1 MREIKIIVSI
11 LIVVLLVMNFQLPGH
26 DPKLPKNRE
35 NNEFLYTFAEINY
48 KGSPESK
55 QLIQETILKLCDNAD
70 RIDLL
75 TLKYAKNCKNLED
88 YYQNI
93 ISEMNFKN
101 MELKDNLMQLYS
113 SQQDYHSI
121 KMKLGPKLD
130 SFEQSLKDLVLY
142 TK

>member
-1 MREIKIIVSI
+1 
-11 LIVVLLVMNFQLPGH
+11 MNFQLPGH
-26 DPKLPKNRE
+26 DSKVPKNRE
-35 NNEFLYTFAEINY
+35 NNEFVYTFAEINH

-55 QLIQETILKLCDNAD
+55 KLIQETILKLCDNAD

-75 TLKYAKNCKNLED
+75 NLKYAKNCKNLED

-93 ISEMNFKN
+93 ISEMKFKN
-101 MELKDNLMQLYS
+101 KELKDNLEQLYT

-121 KMKLGPKLD
+121 KMKLGPELD
-130 SFEQSLKDLVLY
+130 SFEQSLKDLIMY